1 MNYQKDPHI
10 EITVSNESY
19 RSKPT
24 SNEIALEVEN
34 LKHGFADYSSNYEA
48 TVYSDFD

>member
-19 RSKPT
+19 RRVRERQRSAGNQA
-24 SNEIALEVEN
+24 SE
-34 LKHGFADYSSNYEA
+34 
-48 TVYSDFD
+48 